1 MPLLRARIGGIKYI
15 GDTLL
20 RCLPLA
26 PIPKSSMSEGGG
38 EGEDGGGDDGIFVI
52 RAPERPPRP
61 RGGSCGSVDGAL
73 GGGCIPLTPSPRAP
87 GGARRDGRTAA
98 AG

>member
-52 RAPERPPRP
+52 
-61 RGGSCGSVDGAL
+61 
-73 GGGCIPLTPSPRAP
+73 
-87 GGARRDGRTAA
+87 
-98 AG
+98 

>member
-61 RGGSCGSVDGAL
+61 CGIAPASLVDSVR
-73 GGGCIPLTPSPRAP
+73 PRVVFLL
-87 GGARRDGRTAA
+87 
-98 AG
+98 